1 LPSLSIPS
9 MSRATGS
16 GLLTGPGAPKV
27 SGTYMHNFTTPL
39 KDTGANAGTFT
50 PGSLNFSL
58 SGLPAT
64 AKYLLFQK
72 SNGNYEIVLWNN
84 VTNWNFS
91 AGTPIPISPTNVGIT
106 FGSTQG
112 VLNVYD
118 PVVSSTPIL
127 TVSTTNTVT
136 VALKDYPMIVEVE
149 MMAMTITNNPA
160 ASGSAFTLDM
170 GKDSVTGNQVQKVAL
185 TEPAG
190 GTFITPMQQ
199 TGGSVTSLSSGAITN
214 PTALF
219 TRPSSA
225 VTASVTQ
232 TIASPSVFTWAG
244 NPLVNGQTVILGGT
258 PASGFSR
265 GVPYYVVAVAG
276 NTFQLAATFGGAAIA
291 GTGSS
296 SAVTATLVY
305 SPGALIASSAT
316 SPVVPSFAIATSAG
330 GVILP
335 RVRVLTNATSGWG
348 GANLSVNLWSAAP
361 TYATGDGGP
370 YAPSGAA
377 NWLANFLVSL
387 TQFGDGA
394 AGGGGLTSA
403 NEMALKLASG
413 TSIFADIQI
422 LSVANPIVGQTFTL
436 VPELLN

>member
-1 LPSLSIPS
+1 
-9 MSRATGS
+9 MDA
-16 GLLTGPGAPKV
+16 GP
-27 SGTYMHNFTTPL
+27 
-39 KDTGANAGTFT
+39 NAKTFT

-58 SGLPAT
+58 SGLPATT

-72 SNGNYEIVLWNN
+72 SNGNYEIVLWNIVLWNN
-84 VTNWNFS
+84 VTNWDFS
-91 AGTPIPISPTNVGIT
+91 AGTPITISPTNVGIT
-106 FGSTQG
+106 FGSNQG
-112 VLNVYD
+112 VVNVYD
-118 PVVSSTPIL
+118 PVVISTPIL
-127 TVSTTNTVT
+127 TVSTTNTVS
-136 VALKDYPMIVEVE
+136 VLLNDYPIIVEVE
-149 MMAMTITNNPA
+149 LMAMTITNNPA

-185 TEPAG
+185 TEPTG

-214 PTALF
+214 PTALL
-219 TRPSSA
+219 TRPSSV

-232 TIASPSVFTWAG
+232 TIASPSVFTWVG

-258 PASGFSR
+258 PATGFST

-276 NTFQLAATFGGAAIA
+276 NTFQLAATFGGAGIA

-305 SPGALIASSAT
+305 SPGTLIASSAT

-335 RVRVLTNATSGWG
+335 RVRLLTNAKSGWG

-361 TYATGDGGP
+361 TYAIGDGGP

-387 TQFGDGA
+387 IQFKDGA
-394 AGGGGLTSA
+394 AGAGGLTSA

-413 TSIFADIQI
+413 TAVFADIQA
-422 LSVANPIVGQTFTL
+422 LSQANPIVSQTFTL
-436 VPELLN
+436 TAETLN

>member
-1 LPSLSIPS
+1 

-219 TRPSSA
+219 TRRQARSRHRLLRRLPPQA
-225 VTASVTQ
+225 
-232 TIASPSVFTWAG
+232 
-244 NPLVNGQTVILGGT
+244 
-258 PASGFSR
+258 FSR
-265 GVPYYVVAVAG
+265 G
-276 NTFQLAATFGGAAIA
+276 Q
-291 GTGSS
+291 GTR
-296 SAVTATLVY
+296 L
-305 SPGALIASSAT
+305 
-316 SPVVPSFAIATSAG
+316 
-330 GVILP
+330 
-335 RVRVLTNATSGWG
+335 
-348 GANLSVNLWSAAP
+348 
-361 TYATGDGGP
+361 
-370 YAPSGAA
+370 
-377 NWLANFLVSL
+377 
-387 TQFGDGA
+387 
-394 AGGGGLTSA
+394 
-403 NEMALKLASG
+403 
-413 TSIFADIQI
+413 
-422 LSVANPIVGQTFTL
+422 
-436 VPELLN
+436 